1 MDMKGIMGEK
11 WLRYKVCWGLGKWD
25 SGAVECE
32 IEVLYDILALGV
44 LEKMKIHP
52 LIAMPAKVE
61 KAGFA
66 LAVSGA
72 LAGQLWPALPRSG
85 SWLSALLPAWLW
97 AGFALACTVHCIAR
111 LLYYA
116 HFVQSVK

>member
-1 MDMKGIMGEK
+1 MMDMKGIMGEK

-52 LIAMPAKVE
+52 LIAMPAKVQ
-61 KAGFA
+61 KAGFNTLPYSVKCC
-66 LAVSGA
+66 LA
-72 LAGQLWPALPRSG
+72 
-85 SWLSALLPAWLW
+85 W
-97 AGFALACTVHCIAR
+97 AVHVARRLFACTHCIVV
-111 LLYYA
+111 LYIHYT
-116 HFVQSVK
+116 